1 MSTTARL
8 TLNIAGALAFSLA
21 VFTLPVQAQDQRAP
35 VLRTTTRLVQ
45 LNVVVLDSHK
55 RPVSD
60 LSQSDFEVFD
70 NSRDQKLSHFSVIS
84 TAPTNTRSM
93 PSPLVVSNRP
103 EQPGERTPT
112 ATVILV
118 DELILQPNLYGQD
131 ASEGAKATIKGARLA
146 VLKFLAT
153 VQPGEQ
159 VALYALRREGVVV
172 IHDLTDD
179 SAELIAAAQT
189 IGAGLLKGRM
199 RLPAS
204 EPLSVRTANSPTRRG
219 QDSSAEDLRRVLAGQ
234 AFQAIAHH
242 LQGTPSRKN
251 IVWISSSFPSVT
263 NLNPALMAA
272 ERDAINP
279 IPFAM
284 LPVPQFADTQSHYNQ
299 LRDFA
304 RELSNA
310 NISVYPLD
318 PRGLL
323 EPLTLIGGTAER
335 KSRDGPPPAV
345 IPSVRP
351 FFIGPWSAMD
361 LIASETGGRA
371 FYDANGLDKQLREII
386 DEGRVSY
393 LLGYYPGDGAWDGK
407 YHHVEVK
414 LKRSGLSVLCRKG
427 YFATDAPLPKDS
439 NTALRDVAKGMLE
452 WSGIGVTLNVSSNPL
467 DWFDQEMVVKLDT
480 QEIHFENKDGRWR
493 AQLDVVFA
501 QVSKDGRVI
510 ESVKDHLDLALLP
523 QTYSDAATQGWFY
536 PRTVDV
542 NPKAEKL
549 RVVVRD
555 LATGAIGSVSVPIY
569 HSKGA

>member
-70 NSRDQKLSHFSVIS
+70 NSRDQKLSHFSVNS
-84 TAPTNTRSM
+84 TRVAAALPD
-93 PSPLVVSNRP
+93 PLVLTNRHR
-103 EQPGERTPT
+103 QPGET
-112 ATVILV
+112 AGPVTIVLV
-118 DELILQPNLYGQD
+118 DELIDQNAHASYYRATLQSIRSQVQKVLASLRLGQ
-131 ASEGAKATIKGARLA
+131 
-146 VLKFLAT
+146 
-153 VQPGEQ
+153 Q
-159 VALYALRREGVVV
+159 VALYELRPEGVVV
-172 IHDLTDD
+172 AQELTDD
-179 SAELIAAAQT
+179 SAALTAAVKT
-189 IGAGLLKGRM
+189 IGAGQLKAKYSPVGVRPEIALAFS
-199 RLPAS
+199 RAVGPG
-204 EPLSVRTANSPTRRG
+204 SVRKTSLT
-219 QDSSAEDLRRVLAGQ
+219 EDLRIALVKQ
-234 AFQAIAHH
+234 AFQGIASH
-242 LQGTPSRKN
+242 LQGAPTRKN
-251 IVWISSSFPSVT
+251 IVWISAVFPTVVT
-263 NLNPALMAA
+263 GFDPALMAA
-272 ERDAINP
+272 DRDAINP
-279 IPFAM
+279 IPRQM
-284 LPVPQFADTQSHYNQ
+284 LPVPEFSDPQGHYEQ
-299 LRDFA
+299 LHALA
-304 RELSNA
+304 RQLSNI
-310 NISVYPLD
+310 NVSVYPVDAKGLVTSSVVNLQGE
-318 PRGLL
+318 RG
-323 EPLTLIGGTAER
+323 
-335 KSRDGPPPAV
+335 
-345 IPSVRP
+345 
-351 FFIGPWSAMD
+351 FMD
-361 LIASETGGRA
+361 LLASETGGRA
-371 FYDANGLDKQLREII
+371 FYDANGVDVPLREVV
-386 DEGRVSY
+386 EQGRVAY

-427 YFATDAPLPKDS
+427 YFATDAPPPKDS
-439 NTALRDVAKGMLE
+439 NAALRDVAKGMLE